1 MNSVDVQF
9 QLPARRRPPR
19 RKAEPKQPPP
29 RPIPRL
35 TRLLAL
41 AIKFEKLLAD
51 GVVRD
56 YADLARL
63 GRVTRARMTQIMR
76 LLDLAPDI
84 QEAILIDQPAVT
96 EREIRSVSRLL
107 DWDEQRRTWR
117 SLVET
122 KSAPSGDAELG
133 GHLGRSSSP
142 PCTAIHGH
150 ARNSMPASDL

>member
-1 MNSVDVQF
+1 MKNADVQF
-9 QLPARRRPPR
+9 RLPARRRPPR
-19 RKAEPKQPPP
+19 KQAEPKPPTP

-41 AIKFEKLLAD
+41 AIKFERLLAD

-84 QEAILIDQPAVT
+84 QEEILFDQPAVT
-96 EREIRSVSRLL
+96 ERDVRPVVQHV
-107 DWDEQRRTWR
+107 DWGRQRQAWQ
-117 SLVET
+117 SLT
-122 KSAPSGDAELG
+122 
-133 GHLGRSSSP
+133 R
-142 PCTAIHGH
+142 
-150 ARNSMPASDL
+150 